1 MRIASTAPIGSP
13 AGSVTLASSGASSQN
28 VLVAGTVSQAG
39 ETFTNWAQGAPLNS
53 ANLMLYAIGGAT
65 SPTATNGI
73 AMSNAV
79 TSSNLSITAVVR
91 TNDPNLGV
99 FGQSIVNL
107 GAGIWT
113 NNDVSRI
120 TNGVDQSGVPSGNQR
135 QIFSTPLGI
144 DGKKFLRLQTT
155 LSNQ

>member
-1 MRIASTAPIGSP
+1 MTVIAT
-13 AGSVTLASSGASSQN
+13 
-28 VLVAGTVSQAG
+28 G
-39 ETFTNWAQGAPLNS
+39 ETFANWSGGLSNTPSLQLK
-53 ANLMLYAIGGAT
+53 YAIGGAT

-91 TNDPNLGV
+91 TNDPNLSV
-99 FGQSIVNL
+99 FGQSIVDL
-107 GAGIWT
+107 VAGTW
-113 NNDVSRI
+113 SS
-120 TNGVDQSGVPSGNQR
+120 NGVSTNIPVDQTGVPSGNQR
-135 QIFSTPLGI
+135 QIFSTPLGT

>member
-1 MRIASTAPIGSP
+1 
-13 AGSVTLASSGASSQN
+13 VTLASSGASSQN
-28 VLVAGTVSQAG
+28 VLVTGTVSQAG
-39 ETFTNWAQGAPLNS
+39 ESFTNWAQGAPLNS
-53 ANLMLYAIGGAT
+53 ANLVLYAIGGAT

-91 TNDPNLGV
+91 TNDPSLKV
-99 FGQSIVNL
+99 FGQSIVDL
-107 GAGIWT
+107 AAGTW
-113 NNDVSRI
+113 SS
-120 TNGVDQSGVPSGNQR
+120 NGVSTNIPVDQTGVPSGNQR

-144 DGKKFLRLQTT
+144 EGKKFLRLQTT

>member
-1 MRIASTAPIGSP
+1 
-13 AGSVTLASSGASSQN
+13 
-28 VLVAGTVSQAG
+28 
-39 ETFTNWAQGAPLNS
+39 
-53 ANLMLYAIGGAT
+53 MLYAIGGAT

>member
-1 MRIASTAPIGSP
+1 
-13 AGSVTLASSGASSQN
+13 
-28 VLVAGTVSQAG
+28 VLVSGTVSQAG
-39 ETFTNWAQGAPLNS
+39 ESFTNWAQGAPLNS
-53 ANLMLYAIGGAT
+53 ANLVLYAIGGAT

-91 TNDPNLGV
+91 TNDPSLKV
-99 FGQSIVNL
+99 FGQSIVDL
-107 GAGIWT
+107 AAGTW
-113 NNDVSRI
+113 SS
-120 TNGVDQSGVPSGNQR
+120 NGVSTNIPVDQTGVPSGNQR

-144 DGKKFLRLQTT
+144 EGKKFLRLQTT